1 MSRFC
6 KAALAGPALAVLLG
20 LTAGLLPGGT
30 ALADGFP
37 GVGRPAT
44 PAEVKAWDIDV
55 GPDFAGLPPGSG
67 TVSRGMDIWEAKCSS
82 CHGTFGESNS
92 VFNPLI
98 GGTTAEDIK
107 SGHVATLKRTD
118 FPARTTVMKV
128 ATVSTLYDYIRR
140 AMPWNAPKSLSDD
153 DVYAVLAYMLN
164 LAEIVPDDFVLTD
177 RTIREV
183 QARMPNRNG
192 MTTAHA
198 LWPGP
203 GLPDAAAKP
212 DTANTACMTK
222 CKPSV
227 QLASHLPDHALGA
240 HGNLAAQNRIFGPV
254 RGQRTGPD
262 EAAADKPPPA
272 LTLAEESGCLS
283 CHAVDT
289 RIVGPSYSEI
299 AARYRGSD
307 STDALVSKVKA
318 GGEGVWGAVPM
329 PPQPDLND
337 DQVKTLVAWIL
348 AGAPAK

>member
-6 KAALAGPALAVLLG
+6 KAALLGSTLGVLLG
-20 LTAGLLPGGT
+20 LGLGGT
-30 ALADGFP
+30 ALADNFP

-55 GPDFAGLPPGSG
+55 GPDFTGLPTGSG
-67 TVSRGMDIWEAKCSS
+67 SVSRGMDIWDAKCSA

-98 GGTTAEDIK
+98 GGTTAEDVK

-177 RTIREV
+177 ATIRDV

-212 DTANTACMTK
+212 DTANAACMTN

-227 QLASHLPDHALGA
+227 QRTSHLPDHALGA

-262 EAAADKPPPA
+262 EAATDKPNPA

-307 STDALVSKVKA
+307 SADALMSKVKA
-318 GGEGVWGAVPM
+318 GGEGVWGAVTM
-329 PPQPDLND
+329 PPQPDLKD

-348 AGAPAK
+348 AGAPTK